1 MHVCALHKARASP
14 GLMKLVKK
22 TRKPRACLAS
32 PGLREME
39 IIDVIT
45 KGVSPPST
53 LGSIQGERWR
63 WGLGALGYR
72 VTLSE
77 SAAFIFSSAR
87 ITWL

>member
-1 MHVCALHKARASP
+1 MGVIMHVCALHKARASP

-53 LGSIQGERWR
+53 LA
-63 WGLGALGYR
+63 ALR
-72 VTLSE
+72 VWAASKGRGGGGDSE
-77 SAAFIFSSAR
+77 PSV
-87 ITWL
+87 TV